1 KDNGVKINK
10 DNINKKK
17 GKFALT
23 LNNSKISAYMGIN
36 RRSLYDIS
44 VDYFCTHLMFLYL
57 LTIKIDGLKYWDLR
71 NGL

>member
-1 KDNGVKINK
+1 
-10 DNINKKK
+10 
-17 GKFALT
+17 
-23 LNNSKISAYMGIN
+23 
-36 RRSLYDIS
+36 LYDIS